1 MLVACFSK
9 HPLIEALRE
18 EYHVPV
24 VGIMEAAL
32 YSARMLGGRFGIVA
46 TGERSKWGQ
55 EDSIRSYGLEGYSV
69 GSQAT
74 GLGVL
79 ELETRPR
86 AEVLKSV
93 ADSAR
98 ILVERGA
105 DCILLGCAGM
115 TDMVDACKKAVG
127 GTAGDGSE
135 QVNVIDGVVVGVQ
148 LLIAMVTAGFGT
160 AKSGIYRSSA
170 VSREQRGQNW
180 L

>member
-1 MLVACFSK
+1 
-9 HPLIEALRE
+9 
-18 EYHVPV
+18 
-24 VGIMEAAL
+24 MEAAL

-46 TGERSKWGQ
+46 TGQRSKWGQ
-55 EDSIRSYGLEGYSV
+55 EDSIRAYGLEGYSV

-98 ILVERGA
+98 VLVERGA

-115 TDMVDACKKAVG
+115 TDMVDACKEAVG

-148 LLIAMVTAGFGT
+148 MLIAMVTAGFGT
-160 AKSGIYRSSA
+160 AKGGIYRSSA
-170 VSREQRGQNW
+170 VSREQRGQDW